1 MSAGVVRLGLL
12 ERAATTPDELA
23 ICSDGLGEGTWA
35 ETADAVRRLAA
46 AIRQFDL
53 GPTRRLLVVARN
65 RPATVLAHAA
75 ALLGEASSV
84 PVNFHLTAGEIEFI
98 AGESEARLAF
108 VDSTT
113 ADATRRAVADHDVTI
128 VRIPDLGLLDGELA
142 TFVAGLAPIELRA
155 DQRVIPNL
163 LFTSGTTGRPKA
175 VQLPPK
181 TIGNSPD
188 LAGFAE
194 HIASHRLAKLG
205 THLVVGPLY
214 HNGPLTAV
222 RLLLAGV
229 PLVVHQR
236 FDAEATLAAIGE
248 HRIESSIMVPTHFVR
263 CLALPHDARARYD
276 VSSLR
281 SVSHTGGTC
290 PIDVKRA
297 MIEWWGPVL
306 SESYGGTESGTVC
319 SINSVDWLAHPGS
332 VGRANP
338 PFEAI
343 VVDDDG
349 NELPPNTE
357 GRLYFRDSTGRGIVY
372 DGDPGKTAEAHL
384 APGVFTLGE
393 IGTMDDEGFVYIT
406 DRFSDMVVSGGVN
419 IYPAEAEQALA
430 KHLDVVDVA
439 CIGVPDAEMGEQLI
453 ALVQLRPGA
462 GTDADDLTS
471 WCRELLA
478 GYKCPK
484 QIRFVDEVPRNPMGK
499 IDKKSLRGAFNTPTE
514 GGRS

>member
-12 ERAATTPDELA
+12 ERAATTPGEAA
-23 ICSDGLGEGTWA
+23 IRSDGLGEATWA

-46 AIRQFDL
+46 ALTDFDL
-53 GPTRRLLVVARN
+53 GSTRRLLVIARN
-65 RPATVLAHAA
+65 RPATVVAHAA

-84 PVNFHLTAGEIEFI
+84 PVNFHLTAGEIEYI
-98 AGESEARLAF
+98 ADESGSRLAF
-108 VDSTT
+108 VDSTSV
-113 ADATRRAVADHDVTI
+113 DATRRAVEGRGVTI
-128 VRIPDLGLLDGELA
+128 VQIPDGGLVGDDLA
-142 TFVAGLAPIELRA
+142 AFVGGHAPIELRA
-155 DQRVIPNL
+155 EQRVIPNL

-181 TIGNSPD
+181 TIGDSPD

-194 HIASHRLAKLG
+194 HIAGHRLAKLG

-236 FDAEATLAAIGE
+236 FDAEATLAAIADHG
-248 HRIESSIMVPTHFVR
+248 IESSIMVPTHFVR
-263 CLALPHDARARYD
+263 ALALPQETRDRYD

-319 SINSVDWLAHPGS
+319 SINSADWLTHPGS

-338 PFEAI
+338 PFEAL
-343 VVDDDG
+343 VVDEDG
-349 NELPPNTE
+349 NELPANTE
-357 GRLYFRDSTGRGIVY
+357 GRLYFRDTTGRGIVY
-372 DGDPGKTAEAHL
+372 DGDPQKTAEAHL

-393 IGTMDDEGFVYIT
+393 IGTIDSEGFVYIT

-430 KHLDVVDVA
+430 KHDDVVDVA

-453 ALVQLRPGA
+453 ALVQLRHGA
-462 GTDADDLTS
+462 HADADALTS

-484 QIRFVDEVPRNPMGK
+484 HIRFVDEVPRNPMGK
-499 IDKKSLRGAFNTPTE
+499 IDKKTLRGAYTSSTE
-514 GGRS
+514 GERP